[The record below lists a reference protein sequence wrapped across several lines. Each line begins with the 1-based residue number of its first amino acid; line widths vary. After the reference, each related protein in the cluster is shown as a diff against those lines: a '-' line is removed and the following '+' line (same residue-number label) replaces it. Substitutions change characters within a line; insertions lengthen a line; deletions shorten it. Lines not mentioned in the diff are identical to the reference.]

1 MTMEINFEMLA
12 NYLIDRNIEIHS
24 IEDTIYTLIDYGLT
38 KEQIESFGFDR
49 DIINDVY
56 LSYMTE
62 V

>member
-1 MTMEINFEMLA
+1 MEINFEMLA

-49 DIINDVY
+49 DTINDVY
-56 LSYMTE
+56 VSYMTE

>member
-1 MTMEINFEMLA
+1 MEINFEMLA

-24 IEDTIYTLIDYGLT
+24 IEDTIYTLIEFRLT

-49 DIINDVY
+49 DTINDVY

>member
-24 IEDTIYTLIDYGLT
+24 IEDTIYTLIEFGLT
-38 KEQIESFGFDR
+38 KEQIESFGFDI
-49 DIINDVY
+49 DTINDVY
-56 LSYMTE
+56 VSYMTE